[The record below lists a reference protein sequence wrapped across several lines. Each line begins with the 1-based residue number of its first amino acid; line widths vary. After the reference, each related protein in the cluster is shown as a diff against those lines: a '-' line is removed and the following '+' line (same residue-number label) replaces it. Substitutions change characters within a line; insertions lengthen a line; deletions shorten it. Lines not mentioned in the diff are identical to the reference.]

1 MIKSTKIYFSII
13 AFIMIVFIVFGFFV
27 KNSRKGER
35 DFNSLLKKIDLDN
48 IVVYDMED
56 INQHFDNGI
65 SDLSAL
71 ESKSDLIAKV
81 KVDSNFERKL
91 YLESVKTRL
100 KVLEVYKENKNV
112 SKDVSKDDYIYI
124 HETLNMPYFSPIDNI
139 YGQNMNCLQ
148 GYLFLKEDKEYIV
161 FLKHLLKH
169 ENYNYSKEESITF
182 IPVST
187 RYFNYG
193 EQLPVLV
200 DEKAIYEGKILY
212 KEVKNNIAFF
222 TNKNLFERY
231 FDIKKEVEKK
241 YS

>member
-1 MIKSTKIYFSII
+1 MIKSTKIYFGVI
-13 AFIMIVFIVFGFFV
+13 AFIMIIFVVFGFFV
-27 KNSRKGER
+27 KNSRKGEK

-56 INQHFDNGI
+56 INQHFDNDI

-100 KVLEVYKENKNV
+100 KVLEVYKENKN
-112 SKDVSKDDYIYI
+112 VSKDDYIYI